1 MEKPDIAH
9 DIHEVTAS
17 IRIYIGFLSFSFIGF
32 LAMKA
37 FHRLLRMSGIE
48 AKIVNN
54 HHPGTKLG
62 QILDKR
68 FPWVPLL
75 KIKNLF

>member
-1 MEKPDIAH
+1 
-9 DIHEVTAS
+9 HEVTAS

-54 HHPGTKLG
+54 HHPGT
-62 QILDKR
+62 ILNRFLFSFRLYYHASKKR
-68 FPWVPLL
+68 T
-75 KIKNLF
+75 